1 MGKKIS
7 LGVMISLI
15 ASSVLMAETFE
26 LGKIEVSGT
35 QESEVASSST
45 TVIDSQSMQEHEQ
58 KTIVEALNGISGV
71 AIQNNGARNEQMIML
86 RGFDVKHAPLY
97 IDGIPI
103 AVPYDGY
110 VDFSRFTTY
119 DLSEIEVSKGLT
131 SVLLGPNT
139 FAGAINMVTKK
150 PTKAF
155 EGEMGAGVFS
165 GNGKDGYITAGTN
178 QGEYYGIVSLSG
190 VERDNYPLSNDFPNN
205 ITTEDGNARNNS
217 YAKDTKIN
225 VKVGYTPNS
234 TDEYSFNYIKQD
246 ADKGV
251 PPFAGLAGTGMARYW
266 KWKYWDKESY
276 YFLSKTDFDSWYIKT
291 RLYYDVFKNSL
302 ATYTNSTYSTL
313 QSGSANPSFYDDN
326 TKGVSTEVGMRLSSE
341 DLLKVALHYKRDS
354 HLEGGNDSSTGVAAT
369 EYKMQDE
376 TYSMGVEYKRSLGNS
391 TTLTLGTSY
400 DTEKVVKADNGNY
413 GSSSATYTYG
423 AASNAGGTV
432 INNYTSVQTFDL
444 GEASALN
451 PMIKV
456 DTKIDDTLSIYAG
469 ISKKSR
475 IPSIKDRYSY
485 KLKTYV
491 PNPDLEEEHILNYE
505 IGATKS
511 FDNLVVRAALF
522 YATIDDYIQN
532 TYVPIWYNSG
542 STHTQQ
548 QQLQN
553 IGDVT
558 QKGIELDASFM
569 ITDAWSVDGSYTRLD
584 MQNDDSS
591 IKITDVPKHKF
602 LASTKY
608 EFNKLFAW
616 VTSYEY
622 DSERLTQYN
631 SSYYSSDN
639 ASIWSTKVIYHY
651 TKALAFEVGVKNIF
665 DDNYYINYGYPEA
678 GRTFYSNVKYTF

>member
-1 MGKKIS
+1 MGKKVS
-7 LGVMISLI
+7 LGLMISFI

-456 DTKIDDTLSIYAG
+456 DTKIDDTFSIYAG

-558 QKGIELDASFM
+558 QKGLELDASLM

-602 LASTKY
+602 LVSTKY

-616 VTSYEY
+616 ITSYEY

-678 GRTFYSNVKYTF
+678 GRTYYSNVKYTF